1 MKAFPPKERHGVYRA
16 IASRRQVHVFRPDPI
31 PPSVIER
38 VLCAAQHEDLQR
50 RGARCK
56 LILVEDAMTRER
68 AYSVL
73 TEQRDREHARLGF
86 ALELVRQSPL
96 HLCITF
102 TPLRSGTNLRAH
114 DLLRDLFG
122 ICGAVQNLYL
132 AARAEGLGVAWIEVP
147 LPDSLR
153 RILGI
158 PVAVLPLAYLCLGYP
173 GGSADACEIEPTMNL
188 EKAIY
193 VNGWGM
199 RDGGAS
205 LLRRLHDRRAFPLE
219 RVHRGAAWRVDS

>member
-16 IASRRQVHVFRPDPI
+16 IASRRRVRVFCPDPI
-31 PPSVIER
+31 PDSVLER
-38 VLCAAQHEDLQR
+38 VLGAAQHEELQR

-56 LILVEDAMTRER
+56 FILVEDATTRER
-68 AYSVL
+68 VYSVL
-73 TEQRDREHARLGF
+73 TEQRDRREHARLGF
-86 ALELVRQSPL
+86 AVESVRQSPL

-102 TPLRSGTNLRAH
+102 APLGSGASLKAH
-114 DLLRDLFG
+114 GLLRDLFG

-132 AARAEGLGVAWIEVP
+132 AARAEGLGVAWLEVP

-173 GGSADACEIEPTMNL
+173 GSSADACEAEPAINL
-188 EKAIY
+188 AEAIY

-199 RDGGAS
+199 RDGGAL
-205 LLRRLHDRRAFPLE
+205 LLRRLHDRRALP
-219 RVHRGAAWRVDS
+219 